1 MFFFFF
7 FIAPGIALC
16 LENIHMTPCWLT
28 DILHTTELTGH
39 EEWLKSLFCSW
50 ADKQEWEYS
59 FRLTNCIAHLRYF
72 LQFSYWSRRSVFKT
86 LLWQQFL
93 FGRGK
98 QCIIYAREEVRRVF
112 QTSPLSTLP
121 RAPDLSALFLLRT
134 VSGKYNLL
142 RVTHGLWK
150 ILSIQAL
157 CHRKQ
162 HLTDITFSTKW
173 ICSS

>member
-1 MFFFFF
+1 MFFSFFF
-7 FIAPGIALC
+7 STWHSPLLGKHSHETLLADR
-16 LENIHMTPCWLT
+16 HSSHHRT
-28 DILHTTELTGH
+28 DGH

-59 FRLTNCIAHLRYF
+59 FRLTNCIAYLRYF

-93 FGRGK
+93 FARGK
-98 QCIIYAREEVRRVF
+98 QCIIYAKEEVRRVF

-142 RVTHGLWK
+142 SYSWTLE
-150 ILSIQAL
+150 
-157 CHRKQ
+157 
-162 HLTDITFSTKW
+162 DIINSSTM
-173 ICSS
+173 S